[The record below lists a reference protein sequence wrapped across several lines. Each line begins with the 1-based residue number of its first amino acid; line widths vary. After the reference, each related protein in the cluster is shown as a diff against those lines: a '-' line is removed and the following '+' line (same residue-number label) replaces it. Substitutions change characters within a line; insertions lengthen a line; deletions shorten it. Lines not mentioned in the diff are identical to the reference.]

1 MSQIYLAT
9 QSGIGGFRKLVVLK
23 TILPDIGGEE
33 DFVRMF
39 LEEARTT
46 AAFNH
51 PNIAHVYELDVDAG
65 ELFMEME
72 FVQGCT
78 LVEMARIF
86 LVPTE
91 PSLLR

>member
-33 DFVRMF
+33 DFVGMF
-39 LEEARTT
+39 LEEARITVV
-46 AAFNH
+46 FNH
-51 PNIAHVYELDVDAG
+51 PNIAQVFELDTDDG
-65 ELFMEME
+65 QLFMAME

-78 LVEMARIF
+78 LVEMAR
-86 LVPTE
+86 VCW
-91 PSLLR
+91 